1 MGVNSATEKRPS
13 GHIFTQIEEQSI
25 ENWLLDMDSRGAAL
39 TLPMLRDMA
48 NLLLSAREKT
58 PSTTGINW
66 PSQFVK
72 RHPNLST
79 RFSRKYDYQ
88 RALSEDPRIIKPWFD
103 LLQRTIE
110 TWGIASDD
118 IFNFDESGF
127 AIGVGGT
134 QKIITLGEYH
144 GKKSSFASRKS

>member
-1 MGVNSATEKRPS
+1 MGIIATEKRPS

-48 NLLLSAREKT
+48 NLLFSAREKT

-72 RHPNLST
+72 RHPKSLYS
-79 RFSRKYDYQ
+79 
-88 RALSEDPRIIKPWFD
+88 
-103 LLQRTIE
+103 
-110 TWGIASDD
+110 
-118 IFNFDESGF
+118 IF
-127 AIGVGGT
+127 T
-134 QKIITLGEYH
+134 QI
-144 GKKSSFASRKS
+144 